1 MNNLIFVGEIIAMM
15 SGVVLAY
22 KLLGKEGLF
31 MWVAVATVIANIQ
44 VSKNI
49 TMLGVDT
56 TVGNVMFAT
65 NFLATD
71 ILAERYGKKDAKN
84 AVFAALFAVVIY
96 LLGTQLLLLYQ
107 PNSMDIVSDAMA
119 SLFGLAPRIC
129 IASVSMF
136 FLSNLADV
144 YLFEFIKEKTHGKAL
159 WFRNNVAT
167 VICNCLE
174 NYLFFIIGFAG
185 IYDMKTIFIIATTSS
200 IIEALVAVC
209 DTPFLYLAVGGKDG
223 ERTEPCEG

>member
-1 MNNLIFVGEIIAMM
+1 MNNLLFFVEVIVMM

-22 KLLGKEGLF
+22 KTLGKEGLF
-31 MWVAVATVIANIQ
+31 MWVAVATIIANIQ

-71 ILAERYGKKDAKN
+71 ILAEKYGKKTAKN
-84 AVFAALFAVVIY
+84 AVYAALFAVVAY
-96 LLGTQLLLLYQ
+96 LIGTQILLAYA
-107 PNSMDIVSDAMA
+107 PNDFDIVDGAMQG
-119 SLFGLAPRIC
+119 LFGLAPRIC

-136 FLSNLADV
+136 FISNLADV
-144 YLFEFIKEKTHGKAL
+144 YLFEFLKEKTGGKAL

-167 VICNCLE
+167 IICNCLE

-200 IIEALVAVC
+200 LIEALVAIC
-209 DTPFLYLAVGGKDG
+209 DTPFLYLAVRDKKL
-223 ERTEPCEG
+223 EEVSA